1 MTHLVCTCTSMHTP
15 RVSVMFVCSPLCV
28 QIMLYQP
35 MLCSHCCS
43 SIQTDQLKELIYY
56 ALSELAGETS
66 GSFRGASENIVN
78 FETYL
83 AEVSIIKKTTGL

>member
-1 MTHLVCTCTSMHTP
+1 
-15 RVSVMFVCSPLCV
+15 
-28 QIMLYQP
+28 

-56 ALSELAGETS
+56 ALSELAGEPLDT
-66 GSFRGASENIVN
+66 FRDASENIVN